1 MNELAKEKTGVILL
15 SMGGPDSLED
25 ITPFLY
31 NIFSDRAIIRLPGGS
46 LFQKPFAWAIS
57 RARTKKVQDHYRLIG
72 GKSPLVKWTEAQGR
86 LIEQRLQK
94 ESISVHCYA
103 GMRYFRPMI
112 ADAIRQA
119 QADGCRRILLLPM
132 YPQYSTATTGSSFL
146 VAKELFLGMPGIET
160 IYVPDFHD
168 NPGYVGLMNDYIEK
182 NIAKNEVLLFSA
194 HSLPQKFVDEGDPY
208 VDQVKRTAA
217 LAAGSRPYFISFQ
230 SRSGPVTWVGPDTID
245 ETKRLLNE
253 TPGGIFVVPIS
264 FVCDHIETLY
274 EIDIELPQLM
284 GDSGG
289 KRLRR
294 MPMFNDDPRFADV
307 LSGIIRQHLN
317 DHEQQ

>member
-1 MNELAKEKTGVILL
+1 MNDASKDKTGVILL
-15 SMGGPDSLED
+15 SMGGPDCLAD

-31 NIFSDRAIIRLPGGS
+31 NIFSDRAIIRLPGGRI
-46 LFQKPFAWAIS
+46 FQKPFAWMIS
-57 RARTKKVQDHYRLIG
+57 RARTKKVQEHYRLIG

-86 LIEQRLQK
+86 LIEQELLK
-94 ESISVHCYA
+94 DSIDIRCYT
-103 GMRYFRPMI
+103 GMRYFHPYI
-112 ADAIRQA
+112 ESAIDKA
-119 QADGCRRILLLPM
+119 HSDGCNRILLLPM

-146 VAKELFLGMPGIET
+146 VAKEKLSALHGIS
-160 IYVPDFHD
+160 VLSVSDFHD
-168 NPGYVGLMNDYIEK
+168 NTGYVGLMNEYIEK
-182 NIAKNEVLLFSA
+182 NIAKDEVLLFSA

-217 LAAGSRPYFISFQ
+217 LAAGNRPYFISFQ

-253 TPGGIFVVPIS
+253 TSGGIFVVPIS

-274 EIDIELPQLM
+274 EIDIELPLLA

-294 MPMFNDDPRFADV
+294 MPMFNDDPRFAEV
-307 LSGIIRQHLN
+307 LSNIIRQRLN
-317 DHEQQ
+317 GHEQ

>member
-1 MNELAKEKTGVILL
+1 MITASKEKIGVILL
-15 SMGGPDSLED
+15 SMGGPDRLED
-25 ITPFLY
+25 ITSFLY
-31 NIFSDRAIIRLPGGS
+31 NIFSDRAIIRLPGGT
-46 LFQKPFAWAIS
+46 LFQKPFAWMIS
-57 RARTKKVQDHYRLIG
+57 RLRTMKVQDHYRLIG

-86 LIEQRLQK
+86 LIEQQLQK
-94 ESISVHCYA
+94 DSIDVHCYV

-112 ADAIRQA
+112 EDAIKKA
-119 QADGCRRILLLPM
+119 HVDGCRRIIFLPM

-146 VAKELFLGMPGIET
+146 VAKETLRALPEIDAM
-160 IYVPDFHD
+160 YVSDFHD
-168 NPGYVGLMNDYIEK
+168 NPGYVGLMGEYIRQ
-182 NIAKNEVLLFSA
+182 NIAENEVLLFSA

-217 LAAGSRPYFISFQ
+217 LAAGERPYFISFQ

-245 ETKRLLNE
+245 ETRRLLNE
-253 TPGGIFVVPIS
+253 TSGGIFVVPIS

-284 GDSGG
+284 GERNG

-294 MPMFNDDPRFADV
+294 MPMFNDDARFAEV
-307 LSGIIRQHLN
+307 LAGIIKQNLIS
-317 DHEQQ
+317 HEQH